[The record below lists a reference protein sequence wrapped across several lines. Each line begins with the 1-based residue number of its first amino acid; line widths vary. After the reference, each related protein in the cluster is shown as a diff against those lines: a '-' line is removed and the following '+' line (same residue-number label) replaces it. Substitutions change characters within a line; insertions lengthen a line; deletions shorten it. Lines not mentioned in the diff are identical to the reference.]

1 MGFLQTISEFFESIF
16 NRNSPEVQ
24 KRLQM
29 KRLETEMTAFHPA
42 IYKNG
47 LLLPNFAE
55 ALKIL
60 YVNSR
65 PISNLLLDTICNPD
79 VKRAHRFEAQL
90 VMTGFSSEKQNIIN
104 SLSYEGRLQD
114 LENKNMTSSQIF
126 DWQHKKLDK
135 IIAELSGETFRKI
148 DQNIL
153 SLKRLNDLCSANFLT
168 PLQVFDPG
176 FNPMNPSYMP
186 MFQEIDIQRF
196 SNMLEDLYYQTKGL
210 EITAP
215 MADALT
221 ALLMLK
227 NGGNASQSGQKEI
240 VSNLKAIAYILNH
253 IISPDKLKTMIVFCR
268 RDTTYEPKVAVYK
281 DSACKKFE
289 EIIKTKFRA
298 DEQRMKTEMKDENI
312 RAELSELF
320 GSAPLLKLYG
330 YNAELNAKLVDNAQ
344 PSFLWI
350 LPMQILKTFI
360 ASFFT
365 ANIRSLLN
373 DIVVEGFFN
382 NPNYKTEFASDVY
395 AAFEVVDLIS
405 GFEAEFAKGSPR
417 SVELI
422 ESYLQDGSTNAEF
435 FKKLDQIVESLNLE
449 ANKLISQITNTLNK
463 LSKHLNDLLQ
473 DAKKPASEIISNLK
487 VLMMSS
493 RNRDN
498 TDMLERQYGKWEILF
513 RIMKNYVIISNN

>member
-29 KRLETEMTAFHPA
+29 KRLETEIMSFQPA

-47 LLLPNFAE
+47 FLLPNFAE

-60 YVNSR
+60 YVNSQ
-65 PISNLLLDTICNPD
+65 PISNLLLDTVCNPD
-79 VKRAHRFEAQL
+79 TKKARRFEAQL
-90 VMTGFSSEKQNIIN
+90 VMTGFSTEKQNVIN
-104 SLSYEGRLQD
+104 SLSYEERVQE

-126 DWQHKKLDK
+126 GWQHKKLDK
-135 IIAELSGETFRKI
+135 IIAELSGDTFRKI

-153 SLKRLNDLCSANFLT
+153 SLKRLKDLCSANFLT

-176 FNPMNPSYMP
+176 FNPLNPSYIP
-186 MFQEIDIQRF
+186 TFQEIDIQRL
-196 SNMLEDLYYQTKGL
+196 SDMLEDLYYQTKGL
-210 EITAP
+210 EINMS
-215 MADALT
+215 MANSLT

-227 NGGNASQSGQKEI
+227 SGGNASQSEQKELLN
-240 VSNLKAIAYILNH
+240 NLKAIAYLLRH
-253 IISPDKLKTMIVFCR
+253 IISPEKVKTMIIFCR
-268 RDTTYEPKVAVYK
+268 KDTSYEPKVAVYN
-281 DSACKKFE
+281 DSARKKFE
-289 EIIKTKFRA
+289 DILKTKFRA
-298 DEQRMKTEMKDENI
+298 DEQRIKTEMKDENI
-312 RAELSELF
+312 RSELSELF
-320 GSAPLLKLYG
+320 GSAPLLTLYG
-330 YNAELNAKLVDNAQ
+330 YNSELNAKLVDNAQ

-365 ANIRSLLN
+365 ENIRSLLN
-373 DIVVEGFFN
+373 DIIVEGFFN
-382 NPNYKTEFASDVY
+382 NPNYKTEFSSDVY
-395 AAFEVVDLIS
+395 ASFEVVQTIS
-405 GFEAEFAKGSPR
+405 NFEAEFSKGGPR

-422 ESYLQDGSTNAEF
+422 ESYLQDGNTNAEF
-435 FKKLDQIVESLNLE
+435 FKKLDQIVESLNAE
-449 ANKLISQITNTLNK
+449 AIKLIAQMTNVLNK

-498 TDMLERQYGKWEILF
+498 TDMLEKQYGKWEILF
-513 RIMKNYVIISNN
+513 RIMKNYVIITN